1 MKNYL
6 LAAGLLL
13 GLVGCSGSTEKK
25 PVAGAWQSFA
35 VDEQLTVQLAAAK
48 ELDAGLLQNA
58 TRLSTHTRA
67 WMARAPGGLC
77 AVMRIPLSNSHRI
90 ERQDTAQLRTFYQ
103 DLVRGALT
111 KEEHAHLL
119 KHSYFH
125 TAGGSGAEIM
135 YTAWDAVA
143 RQRRVLYMR
152 CLELDSITYNFIFR
166 PTDKLDSTG
175 TAGAADRR
183 RFFDSITVKP

>member
-1 MKNYL
+1 MRVYCKM
-6 LAAGLLL
+6 LL
-13 GLVGCSGSTEKK
+13 GFQPIRGLGWRERREGF
-25 PVAGAWQSFA
+25 AQSCVF
-35 VDEQLTVQLAAAK
+35 
-48 ELDAGLLQNA
+48 
-58 TRLSTHTRA
+58 
-67 WMARAPGGLC
+67 
-77 AVMRIPLSNSHRI
+77 PLSNSHRI